1 MIELTGKKVLIVIQP
16 KHNKEKIIH
25 ITQIRLLF
33 VNTMCQDKLDII

>member
-16 KHNKEKIIH
+16 KHNRKDH
-25 ITQIRLLF
+25 TYNANRLLF